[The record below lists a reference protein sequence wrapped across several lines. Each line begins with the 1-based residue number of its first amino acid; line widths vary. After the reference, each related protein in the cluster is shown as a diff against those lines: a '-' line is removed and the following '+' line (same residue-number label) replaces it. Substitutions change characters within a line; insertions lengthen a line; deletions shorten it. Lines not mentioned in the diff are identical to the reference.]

1 MSKNTEI
8 IIGRD
13 LTKQEKDWL
22 IQGLQT
28 LKTGEYFG
36 GGNWIEMETGKI
48 KPLDEPIDPQFF
60 LNQIIWLRVVSKCD
74 CGEPNCHTVRFQKE
88 GYSKSRVAIVTTY
101 IEDGRM
107 LIIHIDEESGIII
120 ELEVI

>member
-8 IIGRD
+8 IIGRE
-13 LTKQEKDWL
+13 LTKQEKNWL
-22 IQGLQT
+22 YQGLQT
-28 LKTGEYFG
+28 LRTGEYFG

-60 LNQIIWLRVVSKCD
+60 LNQIIWLRVISKCD
-74 CGEPNCHTVRFQKE
+74 CGESNCHTVKFQNYNK
-88 GYSKSRVAIVTTY
+88 RNTVALVTTY

-107 LIIHIDEESGIII
+107 MIIHIDEESGLLV